1 MTVLTTVELATE
13 LEQWAASVLNI
24 NTVEH
29 APTTLI
35 EVLPLVIC
43 EVRGDRRADRDDQL
57 PGVATYQQTYVR
69 ARRAELLL
77 MVSPE
82 DSWAATQ
89 VLYDYVDALGKAL
102 LDPTLGGR
110 VPAASPYYEA
120 SYDPPEVQYADGT
133 TARAATFSVTIGEFT
148 EVN

>member
-1 MTVLTTVELATE
+1 MSTLTTIELATK
-13 LEQWAASVLNI
+13 LEEWASATLGI

-29 APTTLI
+29 APTRLQD
-35 EVLPLVIC
+35 VLPLVIC
-43 EVRGDRRADRDDQL
+43 EVKGDRRADSDDQL

-89 VLYDYVDALGKAL
+89 ALYDYVDALGKAL
-102 LDPTLGGR
+102 LEPTLGGR
-110 VPAASPYYEA
+110 VPTASPYYEA

-133 TARAATFSVTIGEFT
+133 TARAATFTVTIGEFT

>member
-1 MTVLTTVELATE
+1 MNLTTTQLATALESWAAGVLT
-13 LEQWAASVLNI
+13 I

-29 APTTLI
+29 APTRLQ

-43 EVRGDRRADRDDQL
+43 EVKGDRRADRDDQL
-57 PGVATYQQTYVR
+57 PGIATYQQSYVR

-89 VLYDYVDALGKAL
+89 TLYDYVDLLGAAL
-102 LDPTLGGR
+102 LEPTLGGR
-110 VPAASPYYEA
+110 VHTASPYYEA

-133 TARAATFSVTIGEFT
+133 TARAATFSLTIGEFT